1 MQMDENTE
9 GGPFA
14 PELAVCSLNAVRAQV
29 KEGAEEIRRL
39 FLRADRMTEFSP
51 LCKQLAQLKRP
62 YKICED
68 VELERVSKTPHHQG
82 IVVMIRKPEVP
93 PLTREDLEIW
103 SRESL
108 TGIVLHGIE
117 NDFNLGALVRQAAFF
132 DVRYVIISEWESAA
146 HLSTAAYR
154 TAEGGMMFVT
164 LRSVRRT
171 EAFVCEAAKS
181 LLVIGAD
188 VRARRH
194 VRDLSACIERRAAET
209 GRRPGV
215 ALVIGNE
222 ERGLPGAVKEHCSD
236 LLRIRGTGN
245 IESLNVAQAAA
256 LFCHEIFE
264 SAG

>member
-1 MQMDENTE
+1 VDEKTE
-9 GGPFA
+9 GAPFA
-14 PELAVCSLNAVRAQV
+14 PELAVCSLHAVRAQV

-51 LCKQLAQLKRP
+51 FCKRLAQLKRP

-68 VELERVSKTPHHQG
+68 AELERLAKTPHHQG
-82 IVVMIRKPEVP
+82 IVAMIRKPEVP

-108 TGIVLHGIE
+108 TGLVLHGIE

-154 TAEGGMMFVT
+154 AAEGGMLFVT
-164 LRSVRRT
+164 LRSVRHT
-171 EAFVCEAAKS
+171 EAFVREAARS

-188 VRARRH
+188 VRARRR
-194 VRDLSACIERRAAET
+194 VRDLSDCVERRAAQT
-209 GRRPGV
+209 GRRPGI

-222 ERGLPGAVKEHCSD
+222 ERGLPAGVKEHCSD
-236 LLRIRGTGN
+236 LLRIPGTGN
-245 IESLNVAQAAA
+245 VESLNAAQAAA

-264 SAG
+264 ATG